1 MNKVVYLGFSIL
13 ELSKILM
20 HEFQYYYVKPKYVR
34 KVKLCYI
41 DRNNLIAYIK
51 TDYIYEDIARD
62 VETTFDI
69 SNYELECNSNEQP
82 LPRAKNEKV
91 IGLMKDELGGKIMT
105 KFVGFGAKTYNYV
118 ADGGGED
125 KKAKDTRKYVT
136 KIKLKFE
143 NYKICLKAIQ
153 FENKINYLEKSK
165 ID

>member
-69 SNYELECNSNEQP
+69 SNYELKCNSNEQP

-125 KKAKDTRKYVT
+125 KKSKRHKKV
-136 KIKLKFE
+136 
-143 NYKICLKAIQ
+143 C
-153 FENKINYLEKSK
+153 NKNKT
-165 ID
+165 